1 MPLRLEDLPCV
12 CISLTRRE
20 DRWRRFADQ
29 SEIKALPNIRRF
41 AAVDG
46 KKIDL
51 KTDQRIN
58 AFTKN
63 NILNHTRRS
72 HYELDSIGGVGCALS
87 HIGVWKE
94 FLDSGASH
102 MLVFEDDAIVY
113 PGFVSK
119 INEALNELGDEDF
132 DLIVLTRAYTPEN
145 KADAILSSG
154 FHKVKSFV
162 LAHCYIL
169 TAKAAKI
176 FYDEALPISGHIDLY
191 MSTQANLKGL
201 KMYASR
207 QLAAP
212 QYQQGSDI
220 VTKPRCYICDVPTD
234 YERTMD
240 LVPHWDMTVA
250 RTSEILLG
258 VVVFA
263 YISHQLFTWVR
274 GAPK

>member
-1 MPLRLEDLPCV
+1 MPIRIEDLPSV
-12 CISLTRRE
+12 RISLTRRN

-29 SEIKALPNIRRF
+29 SEVKALPNLRRF

-51 KTDQRIN
+51 KSDPRIN
-58 AFTKN
+58 AFTKR
-63 NILNHTRRS
+63 NILAHTRRS

-119 INEALNELGDEDF
+119 INDALERIPEDF
-132 DLIVLTRAYTPEN
+132 DLIVLTRAYKPEN
-145 KADAILSSG
+145 PSDAVLTSD
-154 FHKVKSFV
+154 FHLAKSFV
-162 LAHCYIL
+162 LAHCYII

-191 MSTQANLKGL
+191 MSVQCNIKSL

-207 QLAAP
+207 QLASP

-220 VTKPRCYICDVPTD
+220 VTKSRCFICDVPTD

-240 LVPHWDMTVA
+240 LVPHWDLTLA

-263 YISHQLFTWVR
+263 YVSHQVFAWVR
-274 GAPK
+274 R

>member
-1 MPLRLEDLPCV
+1 MALKLEDLPSV

-29 SEIKALPNIRRF
+29 PEVKSLPNIRRF

-46 KKIDL
+46 KKINL
-51 KTDQRIN
+51 KSDPRVN

-119 INEALNELGDEDF
+119 INEALKTIPNDF
-132 DLIVLTRAYTPEN
+132 DLIVLTRAYVPKN
-145 KADAILSSG
+145 PSDNVLSSG
-154 FHKVKSFV
+154 FHEAKSFV

-169 TAKAAKI
+169 SAKAAKI

-191 MSTQANLKGL
+191 MSTQCNIKGL
-201 KMYASR
+201 KMYASK

-220 VTKPRCYICDVPTD
+220 VTKPKCFICDVPAD

-240 LVPHWDMTVA
+240 LVPHWDLTLA

-258 VVVFA
+258 VAVFA
-263 YISHQLFTWVR
+263 YVSHQFLVWVR